1 MVGRRNNNN
10 NNQKIQIKLKGP
22 ISIKPNIFWKGNMKY
37 STADKFRTHSMEH
50 LPLRKALKRSQRPQ

>member
-1 MVGRRNNNN
+1 MWLGEET
-10 NNQKIQIKLKGP
+10 IITIKKSRLNLKGL
-22 ISIKPNIFWKGNMKY
+22 SIKPNIFWKGNMKY